1 MTNFEKISLELKYDP
16 INLTLSFFI
25 SIIAHS
31 IIIIFMVYFS
41 YKAVSEN
48 KIFIINPGKTMQV
61 NIYRPGELLIGKDI
75 SQKRTTKIKKYEP
88 EDRKPPLK
96 EALPELTP
104 TKKEESLPVRA
115 KNLPIEN
122 KMEAREASGSK
133 MSIGVGGPSLGIGT
147 GGEVFPYSYYVDIIL
162 NKLSSNWRINII
174 KTSKQRTFEAEV
186 WFRISRDGELLDNKV
201 IKSSGSDI
209 YDNACLRSVS
219 FSAPFPPLP
228 YQYEGKTLALSITF
242 YYSLD

>member
-1 MTNFEKISLELKYDP
+1 MTDFEKISLELKYDP

-31 IIIIFMVYFS
+31 LIIILMVYFS
-41 YKAVSEN
+41 YKSVTED

-61 NIYRPGELLIGKDI
+61 NIYRAGELSKGSVSEK
-75 SQKRTTKIKKYEP
+75 KTTRIRKYEP
-88 EDRKPPLK
+88 EEMKPVSK

-104 TKKEESLPVRA
+104 IKKKETLPVRA

-122 KMEAREASGSK
+122 KMEVAETPGAT
-133 MSIGVGGPSLGIGT
+133 MSIGIGGPSLGMGT

-174 KTSKQRTFEAEV
+174 KTSKQRSFETEV
-186 WFRISRDGELLDNKV
+186 WFRISRNGELLDNKV
-201 IKSSGSDI
+201 IKSSGNDI
-209 YDNACLRSVS
+209 YDNACLRAVS